1 MSEGVRPEREELHMS
16 IRYAATNE
24 KVTNFANIHEGKE
37 YKGVDLNNYEDLVV
51 MLDKVR
57 KMFQASKIE
66 ESSLKYSIVL
76 LRKS

>member
-1 MSEGVRPEREELHMS
+1 MK
-16 IRYAATNE
+16 

-66 ESSLKYSIVL
+66 GEQFEIFYRTFAKIMKILDSDSNNM
-76 LRKS
+76 